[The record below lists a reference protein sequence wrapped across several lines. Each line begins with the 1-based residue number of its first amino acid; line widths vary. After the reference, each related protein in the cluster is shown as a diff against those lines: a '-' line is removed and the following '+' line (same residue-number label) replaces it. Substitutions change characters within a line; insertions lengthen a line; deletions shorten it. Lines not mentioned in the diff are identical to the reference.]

1 MPGETISQLL
11 SVGRRYLRSAQLE
24 RDFFDPEALDGYV
37 VTSDAVNHLRRLG
50 RGLRPESGQRAWR
63 ITGDFG
69 SGKSSFALLLANLL
83 SRPAGDL
90 PKDLRPLRG
99 ELGLS
104 RNAAKLLPVL
114 VTGSREPLSTA
125 LLRALHAA
133 ITRTVDGRRKL
144 RCRQTLDRLLTAP
157 AFSDRD
163 AVDAIEEIASELANR
178 GHCGGVL
185 IILDEL
191 GKFLEFAA
199 LHPERQDVYFLQQL
213 GEAAARSGAA
223 PIFTLGLLHQGFSAY
238 ADKLS
243 EAAQRE
249 WDKVGGRFEELI
261 FNQPLTQV
269 ATLLAAALGVDVES
283 AKIWGWKGDAKRD
296 MAAAIELGIF
306 GPDAPKTLLSDLAT
320 RLYPLH
326 CTLLPV
332 LTRFFRRFGQNERSL
347 FSFLLSSEP
356 YALPD
361 FSQREAGRDVLY
373 RLADFYDFAAHN
385 FAHRLSGQS
394 FRSHWNHID
403 AIIRSAV
410 GETAED
416 QRVLKTVGLLNVIE
430 ARELSPTTEL
440 LALALGDPDDLDN
453 RLRALSKRNLLFLRG
468 RGGYALWPHTSVNLE
483 QAVANVSDRITTI
496 PSIAETVR
504 GRLASQPVVARR
516 HYIQTG
522 NLRHFAVTY
531 LTAAEFEDRAGDL
544 LPEHPADG
552 MLVVVLCETA
562 ADQLRAQQAAAGAAT
577 SEQVLIAVSP
587 PLETLSGFVLELERW
602 LQIERDTPELKDDR
616 FAAEEV
622 SRQIATTGQLLE
634 TRINE
639 FVGFRSAGNA
649 ESPIRWFRR
658 GQPVAQLDSGGSL
671 QTFLSDLC
679 NQLFYVA
686 PQLTNEL
693 VNRHSISSAAAAARQ
708 KLFEAMV
715 AHAGDPLL
723 GLPEDKDPPE
733 KSMYLSIL
741 QQGRIHRQEEG
752 GWQLGFPSRAKNG
765 DPCNLLPALD
775 AIIAKLDEKPDARV
789 GVAELYRILREP
801 PYGVRD
807 GLIPILL
814 LVVFLVHESEIAL
827 YEDGI
832 FKPDVEGFLMMRL
845 ARAPATFE
853 FQLCRIDPIRREL
866 VTRLASA
873 IETDQA
879 SRGDLLA
886 LVRPLCL
893 FVAGL
898 PEYSQQTSHLS
909 ADCIAVREAI
919 KAAKEPGDLIFHAI
933 PAALG
938 VRPRGKNAIDPSDL
952 AKRFQSCLRDLR
964 RAFPELQDRMARS
977 VLDAFKEG
985 SRSLAKWRAEIAKTA
1000 ELVVAGVTEPDLRT
1014 FCLKLIDEHSPDSDW
1029 LEALGSFITR
1039 CPPSRWSDRH
1049 EPMFREGVAKL
1060 AGQFSRV
1067 LATCFDKDGTLPDST
1082 IRLAVTPKTGVE
1094 QVLVLKLSPQKTR
1107 DAQQLRE
1114 RIRASL
1120 HVDPEIS
1127 LAALSQLMW
1136 ELLQDPQ

>member
-1 MPGETISQLL
+1 MPGETVSQLL

-24 RDFFDPEALDGYV
+24 RDFFEPAALEGYV
-37 VTSDAVNHLRRLG
+37 VTPDAVNHLQRLG
-50 RGLRPESGQRAWR
+50 RGLQPKSSQRAWR

-90 PKDLRPLRG
+90 PKDLRPLRD
-99 ELGLS
+99 ELGLA
-104 RNAAKLLPVL
+104 RNAVKLLPVL

-125 LLRALHAA
+125 LLRALSAA
-133 ITRTVDGRRKL
+133 IARAVDGRRKL
-144 RCRQTLDRLLTAP
+144 RCRQTLDRLLTSP
-157 AFSDRD
+157 TISDRD
-163 AVDAIEEIASELANR
+163 AVEAIEESASELFES

-199 LHPERQDVYFLQQL
+199 LHPERQDVFFLQQL
-213 GEAAARSGAA
+213 GEAAARSGPA
-223 PIFTLGLLHQGFSAY
+223 PIFTLGLLHQAFSAY

-243 EAAQRE
+243 EATQRE

-269 ATLLAAALGVDVES
+269 ATLLAAALGVNVES
-283 AKIWGWKGDAKRD
+283 EKIWGWKGDAKRD

-306 GPDAPKTLLSDLAT
+306 GPGVPKTLLSDLAT

-361 FSQREAGRDVLY
+361 FAQREAGRDVLY
-373 RLADFYDFAAHN
+373 RLADFYDFAALN

-394 FRSHWNHID
+394 YRSHWNHID

-410 GETAED
+410 GETPED
-416 QRVLKTVGLLNVIE
+416 QQILKTVGILNVIE
-430 ARELSPTTEL
+430 SPELSPTTEL
-440 LALALGDPDDLDN
+440 LSLALGNPDDLDD
-453 RLRALSKRNLLFLRG
+453 RLQALRKRNLLFLRG
-468 RGGYALWPHTSVNLE
+468 RGGYALWPYTSVNLE
-483 QAVANVSDRITTI
+483 QAVANVSERVTTV
-496 PSIAETVR
+496 PPIAETVR
-504 GRLASQPVVARR
+504 RRLDSQPVVARK

-522 NLRHFAVTY
+522 NLRHFTVVY
-531 LTAAEFEDRAGDL
+531 LSAAEFEEQVSGL
-544 LPEHPADG
+544 KPEHPADG
-552 MLVVVLCETA
+552 TLAVVLCETPA
-562 ADQLRAQQAAAGAAT
+562 EQHRAQQAAAGAAT

-587 PLETLSGFVLELERW
+587 PLENLSGFVLELERW

-622 SRQIATTGQLLE
+622 SRQIAATSQLLE

-639 FVGFRSAGNA
+639 FVGFRSPGHA
-649 ESPIRWFRR
+649 ETPIRWFHR
-658 GQPVAQLDSGGSL
+658 GQAVAQLSNGGSL
-671 QTFLSDLC
+671 QTYLSDLC
-679 NQLFYVA
+679 DKIFHAA
-686 PQLTNEL
+686 PQVTNEL

-708 KLFEAMV
+708 KLFEAML
-715 AHAGDPLL
+715 AHAGEPLL
-723 GLPEDKDPPE
+723 GLSEGKDPPE

-741 QQGRIHRQEEG
+741 QQGRIHRQENG
-752 GWQLGFPSRAKNG
+752 GWQLAFPTRRKNG
-765 DPCNLLPALD
+765 DPCNLLPALE
-775 AIIAKLDEKPDARV
+775 AIIAMLDEKPDARV
-789 GVAELYRILREP
+789 DVVDLYRILREP

-814 LVVFLVHESEIAL
+814 LVVFLVHEAEIAI
-827 YEDGI
+827 YEDGV
-832 FKPDVEGFLMMRL
+832 FKPDVEGFLMMRF
-845 ARAPATFE
+845 ARVPATFE
-853 FQLCRIDPIRREL
+853 FQLCRIDPVRREL
-866 VTRLASA
+866 VTRLAA
-873 IETDQA
+873 VIEGDKA
-879 SRGDLLA
+879 ARGDLLA

-893 FVAGL
+893 FAAGL
-898 PEYSQQTSHLS
+898 PEYSQQTGHLS
-909 ADCIAVREAI
+909 AESIAVREAI

-938 VRPRGKNAIDPSDL
+938 VRTRGNKSIDPADL
-952 AKRFQSCLRDLR
+952 AKRFQSCLRELR
-964 RAFPELQDRMARS
+964 RAFPELQDRMSRS
-977 VLDAFKEG
+977 VLDAFKED
-985 SRSLAKWRAEIAKTA
+985 SCSLADWRAEIAQSA

-1014 FCLKLIDEHSPDSDW
+1014 FCLKLIDEHSPDAEW

-1049 EPMFREGVAKL
+1049 EPIFREGVAKL
-1060 AGQFSRV
+1060 AGQFTRV

-1094 QVLVLKLSPQKTR
+1094 QVHVLKLSPQKTR

-1114 RIRASL
+1114 KIRAVL
-1120 HVDPEIS
+1120 HLDPEIS

-1136 ELLQDPQ
+1136 ELLQDTK